1 MAWAFY
7 RFTGKNTLEKK
18 LQFKKK
24 RVEPR
29 GSFYDYVLRGHVI
42 EIFITLTLS
51 L

>member
-7 RFTGKNTLEKK
+7 RFTGKKILWKK
-18 LQFKKK
+18 SYSLKK